1 MNRICISIPNG
12 ESSSKRLPR
21 NNFPRKKR
29 TLARRSPAGSASVSA
44 QQCSS
49 RVFASLSA
57 RRRPA
62 PRQDSQTLQR
72 EISRTFPKSVT
83 SRAHGWL
90 LLGCRWL
97 EFAIRIPN
105 DSEWYG
111 INLECHKAKCR
122 IVRPVELTRNFAGL
136 CTKRKLGDVF
146 GRKSNSSVTSFTNL
160 AQILACFSTALGN
173 FTLSD
178 NANGCMELAFSLYQ
192 SNIILLARGSKGVV
206 QNIKSVNHT
215 AFSLSTEV

>member
-1 MNRICISIPNG
+1 MYCRVFFRESCIHICSTRPL
-12 ESSSKRLPR
+12 RCWR
-21 NNFPRKKR
+21 
-29 TLARRSPAGSASVSA
+29 RRSPAGSTSA
-44 QQCSS
+44 PPPQWLS
-49 RVFASLSA
+49 RGFPSHLA

-72 EISRTFPKSVT
+72 EISCTFPKSVT

-136 CTKRKLGDVF
+136 CTKRRLGDVF
-146 GRKSNSSVTSFTNL
+146 GHKCNSTVASFQTLHRFLHPFLRLSATSPS
-160 AQILACFSTALGN
+160 QI
-173 FTLSD
+173 TLTDVWSWHLVYTR
-178 NANGCMELAFSLYQ
+178 A
-192 SNIILLARGSKGVV
+192 
-206 QNIKSVNHT
+206 T
-215 AFSLSTEV
+215 